1 MIHYSFLA
9 ELFNRPAALCLKNQK
24 SLLKEENTL
33 YDPEM
38 RKIKGM
44 TKKDDMVPYY
54 SISDKEKNKED

>member
-9 ELFNRPAALCLKNQK
+9 ELASRPAAIGLRNQK

-44 TKKDDMVPYY
+44 TKKEDMVPYY
-54 SISDKEKNKED
+54 SISDKEENKED